1 MTLQTTNMTAC
12 VVYTQGPKPSV
23 NDTEIRKQLSKM
35 ARNKKCGPDGLPI
48 EAIMMVEEL
57 KPELLTYILQ
67 RIMANIYI
75 VSQIAGRKVNAYRYS
90 KTKVTSSN
98 STITRESN

>member
-1 MTLQTTNMTAC
+1 M
-12 VVYTQGPKPSV
+12 G
-23 NDTEIRKQLSKM
+23 
-35 ARNKKCGPDGLPI
+35 RNKACGPDDLPI

-67 RIMANIYI
+67 RIMANGT
-75 VSQIAGRKVNAYRYS
+75 QIARRKVNSYRYS

-98 STITRESN
+98 ATITGELS